1 MPAGTALSV
10 VTSLGSTSW
19 APCQVVC
26 GAARMAPTQP
36 EAPGQ
41 QRLDKAAA
49 KAKTAWLSSW
59 MLDGRLLTQAFRAP
73 LGVRGRGW
81 LARET
86 REHDGVAVQPS
97 ARGDFFRSANAGR
110 IGDTVR
116 RAALSHS
123 SPKRGGFPYSCAAS
137 QQLSKGRV
145 PRAARVRW
153 DGPLLAE
160 GLHALGDCGL
170 DHAGGA
176 EPSYP
181 ERRRML

>member
-1 MPAGTALSV
+1 M

-59 MLDGRLLTQAFRAP
+59 MLDGRLLTQAFHAP

-116 RAALSHS
+116 RAAAAREMEHCSSLTPLRVFVVSGMNSSLAALQRGGASRMLAPPPNS
-123 SPKRGGFPYSCAAS
+123 SPRGGSRAPPGFAGMDPY
-137 QQLSKGRV
+137 
-145 PRAARVRW
+145 
-153 DGPLLAE
+153 LLKAF
-160 GLHALGDCGL
+160 
-170 DHAGGA
+170 
-176 EPSYP
+176 
-181 ERRRML
+181 ML